1 MENPFRI
8 VLFRNSAKLPQVIGT
23 VATKGILVLAGVV
36 KVDVFVVLVNGLRI
50 IFYLCDSGIAYLLE
64 QPIVARVLP

>member
-8 VLFRNSAKLPQVIGT
+8 VLLRNAAKLLQVIGA

-36 KVDVFVVLVNGLRI
+36 KVDVFVVFVNGLRI
-50 IFYLCDSGIAYLLE
+50 VVYLCDSGIAYLLE
-64 QPIVARVLP
+64 QPVVARVLP

>member
-8 VLFRNSAKLPQVIGT
+8 VLLRNAAKLLQVIGA

-36 KVDVFVVLVNGLRI
+36 KVDVFVVFVNGLRI
-50 IFYLCDSGIAYLLE
+50 IVYLCDSRIAYLLE
-64 QPIVARVLP
+64 QPVVARVLP